1 MLLCSIFIASH
12 KTAFSPHCIIQGTG
26 ANEKE
31 DPAPKDRIKDKV
43 QGDRGQE
50 GNEGGLDEATNK
62 EEGDIKKWK
71 DEATDEEDCVGGGQT
86 CEEDG
91 RSGGQTCEV
100 DCMVE
105 FNGEDEDTDEDICE
119 VDCIVGV
126 KWGRHKH
133 GVEKGNKPEHLF
145 RTRWMGCDESEDTWE
160 PLTNLNGDEI
170 SENSFSFLISP
181 NDAQAHALKIF
192 FH

>member
-31 DPAPKDRIKDKV
+31 DPAPTGRE
-43 QGDRGQE
+43 GD
-50 GNEGGLDEATNK
+50 GGGTDEAATK
-62 EEGDIKKWK
+62 EEGDVEKWK
-71 DEATDEEDCVGGGQT
+71 DKDTDEEDCVGGGKT

-100 DCMVE
+100 DRMVE
-105 FNGEDEDTDEDICE
+105 VKGKEDTNNEDIYE
-119 VDCIVGV
+119 VDCIVDV
-126 KWGRHKH
+126 KWAIHKH
-133 GVEKGNKPEHLF
+133 GAEKGTKPEHLF
-145 RTRWMGCDESEDTWE
+145 RTRWKGYGESEDTWE

-181 NDAQAHALKIF
+181 DDAQAHALQIF
-192 FH
+192 FR

>member
-105 FNGEDEDTDEDICE
+105 VKGKDEDTNEEIYE
-119 VDCIVGV
+119 VNCIVDV
-126 KWGRHKH
+126 KWAIHKH
-133 GVEKGNKPEHLF
+133 GVEKGTKPEHLF
-145 RTRWMGCDESEDTWE
+145 RTRWKGCGESEDTWE
-160 PLTNLNGDEI
+160 PLSNLNGDKI

-181 NDAQAHALKIF
+181 DDAQAHALKIF
-192 FH
+192 FR